1 MQRFKGRSLALEKT
15 KLVKKKKKPTVLG
28 RDKKI
33 DYLKLKKQNLSE
45 AVYIEL

>member
-15 KLVKKKKKPTVLG
+15 KLLKKKKPTVLG

-45 AVYIEL
+45 EAYIEL